1 MAKKLYAAYGSN
13 LNKKQMQ
20 YRCPTA
26 KYVGVGELQGYELQ
40 FKGRERSAF
49 ATIGRMDGAS
59 VPVGLW
65 EIQARDERSLD
76 MYEGFPSHYFKRD
89 VQVKMGGRE
98 VSAMVYIMNP
108 RMNFNLPS
116 PSYYATVHQGYKD
129 CGLDTAAL
137 EQALQSSAQHYYD
150 SAVRYEQQSLFDY
163 GEDEPEEDEDFDDEE
178 ETEWDDVEDDE
189 NESEGYDFHF
199 HM

>member
-1 MAKKLYAAYGSN
+1 MAKKLYVAYGSN

-76 MYEGFPSHYFKRD
+76 MYEGFPS
-89 VQVKMGGRE
+89 Q
-98 VSAMVYIMNP
+98 YIMNP

-137 EQALQSSAQHYYD
+137 EQALQSSTQRYYD
-150 SAVRYEQQSLFDY
+150 SAVQYEQQSLFDY
-163 GEDEPEEDEDFDDEE
+163 DEEEPEEDEDIEDEE
-178 ETEWDDVEDDE
+178 EDE
-189 NESEGYDFHF
+189 EYDFHF
-199 HM
+199 RM

>member
-89 VQVKMGGRE
+89 VQVKMGGLE

-137 EQALQSSAQHYYD
+137 EQALQSSTQRYYD
-150 SAVRYEQQSLFDY
+150 SAVQYEQQSLFDY
-163 GEDEPEEDEDFDDEE
+163 DEEEPEEDEDIEDEE
-178 ETEWDDVEDDE
+178 EDEWEDVEDDE
-189 NESEGYDFHF
+189 DEDEEYDFHF
-199 HM
+199 RM